1 MTLKKKTFSEEEILI
16 YDEAVIY
23 KRGDIWQ
30 FRYWL
35 VKERRYVR
43 LSLTTKNV
51 DVAIEKAKKHFV
63 KIKSDT
69 DSGKTYYSKTT
80 KDGVLMYLEYRKGHI
95 DSRTTKS
102 IVKGRYGTI
111 RAHLEHWLD
120 FIERD
125 KKLKELDRDSCANYA
140 KTRENPSATKTT
152 ALSTIAGEQSTINSM
167 MKWLH
172 KKGEVYIDGFDFET
186 ISIRNTTE
194 EDVRRASFT
203 DEEVKDFRLAIPK
216 YIEEAKKDM
225 TDLENRARVLS
236 GYYLLIASISGLRTG
251 EQKQLKWKDITFEQH
266 RKENKEKNGLIKTDM
281 VKISVRKETSKVRK
295 PREYYIR
302 DMEYFHDLFN
312 LTIPTHTKKPYAE
325 NFVFSYNGIN
335 VVSQR
340 AVTHHFKKIL
350 EAADIVKGK
359 RSLVPYSFR
368 HHFITSRIKAGLSYK
383 DVADMCGTSR
393 TQIEKTYYHIDKEIM
408 MTQAL
413 ADYFIDDGVIVKK

>member
-35 VKERRYVR
+35 EKERRYVR
-43 LSLTTKNV
+43 LSLKTKNQV
-51 DVAIEKAKKHFV
+51 SAIETAKKHFV
-63 KIKSDT
+63 KIKSGT

-80 KDGVLMYLEYRKGHI
+80 KDGVLLYLEYRKGHI

-125 KKLKELDRDSCANYA
+125 TKLKELDRDSCADYSKN
-140 KTRENPSATKTT
+140 RENPSATKTT

-186 ISIRNTTE
+186 ISIRNTSE
-194 EDVRRASFT
+194 ENVRRSSFR
-203 DEEVKDFRLAIPK
+203 DEEVMDFRLAIPD
-216 YIEEAKKDM
+216 YIKEAKQDM

-236 GYYLLIASISGLRTG
+236 GYYLLIATICGLRTG
-251 EQKQLKWKDITFEQH
+251 EQKQLKWKDITFQNET
-266 RKENKEKNGLIKTDM
+266 IKGEAIDF

-295 PREYYIR
+295 SRVVKIR
-302 DMEYFHDLFN
+302 DMEYFDDLFK
-312 LTIPTHTKKPYAE
+312 LTTPTHTTKPYAE

-350 EAADIVKGK
+350 EAAKIDKGT

-368 HHFITSRIKAGLSYK
+368 HYFITNRIKAGLSYK

-393 TQIEKTYYHIDKEIM
+393 GQIEKTYYHIDEDILT
-408 MTQAL
+408 TQAM
-413 ADYFIDDGVIVKK
+413 AGYYTIDGMIIPK

>member
-35 VKERRYVR
+35 EKERRYVR
-43 LSLTTKNV
+43 LSLKTKNI

-63 KIKSDT
+63 KIKSET
-69 DSGKTYYSKTT
+69 DSGKTYYSKTA

-95 DSRTTKS
+95 ESRTTKS

-111 RAHLEHWLD
+111 RSHLDHWLD

-125 KKLKELDRDSCANYA
+125 TKLKELDRDSCADYA
-140 KTRENPSATKTT
+140 KTRENPSATKTI

-186 ISIRNTTE
+186 ISIRNTPE
-194 EDVRRASFT
+194 EAVRRSSFT
-203 DEEVKDFRLAIPK
+203 DEEVWAFRLAIPK
-216 YIEEAKKDM
+216 YIEEAMKDL
-225 TDLENRARVLS
+225 TDLENKARVLS
-236 GYYLLIASISGLRTG
+236 GHYLLISSICGLRTG
-251 EQKQLKWKDITFEQH
+251 EQKQLKWKDITFQNQTI
-266 RKENKEKNGLIKTDM
+266 NKEEIDF
-281 VKISVRKETSKVRK
+281 VKINVRKETSKVRK
-295 PREYYIR
+295 SRIVKIR
-302 DMEYFHDLFN
+302 DMEYFHNLFN
-312 LTIPTHTKKPYAE
+312 LTTPTHSKQPYGE
-325 NFVFSYNGIN
+325 NFIFSFNGIN

-350 EAADIVKGK
+350 EAAEIDVGK
-359 RSLVPYSFR
+359 RKLVPYSFR
-368 HHFITSRIKAGLSYK
+368 HYFITNRIKAGLSYK
-383 DVADMCGTSR
+383 AVADMCGTSR
-393 TQIEKTYYHIDKEIM
+393 GQIEKTYYHIDEDILT
-408 MTQAL
+408 TQAM
-413 ADYFIDDGVIVKK
+413 AGYYTIDGMIIPK

>member
-1 MTLKKKTFSEEEILI
+1 MTLKKKTFSEDEILI
-16 YDEAVIY
+16 YEEAVVY

-35 VKERRYVR
+35 EKERRYVR
-43 LSLTTKNV
+43 LSLKTKNV
-51 DVAIEKAKKHFV
+51 DIAIEKAKKHFV
-63 KIKSDT
+63 KIKSET
-69 DSGKTYYSKTT
+69 NSGKTYYSKTT

-125 KKLKELDRDSCANYA
+125 TKLKELDRDSCADYA
-140 KTRENPSATKTT
+140 KNRENPSATKKT

-172 KKGEVYIDGFDFET
+172 KKGEVYIDGFDFES

-194 EDVRRASFT
+194 ENIRRASFT
-203 DEEVKDFRLAIPK
+203 DQEVRDFRVAVPK

-251 EQKQLKWKDITFEQH
+251 EQKQLRWKDIHFETH
-266 RKENKEKNGLIKTDM
+266 KVKGEEIEM

-312 LTIPTHTKKPYAE
+312 LTTPTHNKKPYAD

-350 EAADIVKGK
+350 EAAKIDKGN

-368 HHFITSRIKAGLSYK
+368 HYFITNRIKAGLSYK

-393 TQIEKTYYHIDKEIM
+393 NQIEKTYYHIDKEIM

-413 ADYFIDDGVIVKK
+413 ADYYIADGMIVKK

>member
-35 VKERRYVR
+35 EKERRYVR
-43 LSLTTKNV
+43 LSLKTKNV
-51 DVAIEKAKKHFV
+51 DVATEKAKKHFV
-63 KIKSDT
+63 KIKSET
-69 DSGKTYYSKTT
+69 DSGRTYYSKTT
-80 KDGVLMYLEYRKGHI
+80 KDGVLLYLEYRKGHI
-95 DSRTTKS
+95 ESRTTKS

-111 RAHLEHWLD
+111 RAHLDHWLD

-125 KKLKELDRDSCANYA
+125 TKLKELDRDSCAEYA

-167 MKWLH
+167 MKWLY

-186 ISIRNTTE
+186 ISIRNTPE
-194 EDVRRASFT
+194 EKVRRSSFT
-203 DEEVKDFRLAIPK
+203 DEEVMDFRLAIPK

-236 GYYLLIASISGLRTG
+236 GYYLLIATICGLRTG
-251 EQKQLKWKDITFEQH
+251 EQKQLKWKDITFQNET
-266 RKENKEKNGLIKTDM
+266 IKGEAIDF

-295 PREYYIR
+295 SRIVKIR
-302 DMEYFHDLFN
+302 DMEYFDDLFK
-312 LTIPTHTKKPYAE
+312 LTTPTHTIKPYAE
-325 NFVFSYNGIN
+325 NFVFSYNGFN

-350 EAADIVKGK
+350 EATKIDKGK

-368 HHFITSRIKAGLSYK
+368 HYFITNRIKAGLSYK
-383 DVADMCGTSR
+383 AVADMCGTSR
-393 TQIEKTYYHIDKEIM
+393 GQIEKTYYHIDEEILT
-408 MTQAL
+408 TQAM
-413 ADYFIDDGVIVKK
+413 AGYYTIDGMIIPK

>member
-35 VKERRYVR
+35 EKERRYVR
-43 LSLTTKNV
+43 LSLKTKNI

-63 KIKSDT
+63 KIKSET
-69 DSGKTYYSKTT
+69 DSGKTYYSKTA

-95 DSRTTKS
+95 ESRTTKS

-111 RAHLEHWLD
+111 RSHLDHWLD

-125 KKLKELDRDSCANYA
+125 TKLKELDRDSCADYA

-186 ISIRNTTE
+186 ISIRNTPE
-194 EDVRRASFT
+194 EAVRRSSFT
-203 DEEVKDFRLAIPK
+203 DEEVWAFRLAIPK
-216 YIEEAKKDM
+216 YIEEAMKDL
-225 TDLENRARVLS
+225 TDLENKARVLS
-236 GYYLLIASISGLRTG
+236 GHYLLIASICGLRTG
-251 EQKQLKWKDITFEQH
+251 EQKQLKWKDITFQNQTI
-266 RKENKEKNGLIKTDM
+266 NKEEIEF
-281 VKISVRKETSKVRK
+281 VKINVRKETSKVRK
-295 PREYYIR
+295 SRVVKIR
-302 DMEYFHDLFN
+302 DMEYFHNLFN
-312 LTIPTHTKKPYAE
+312 LTTPTHTKQPYGE
-325 NFVFSYNGIN
+325 NFIFSFNGIN

-350 EAADIVKGK
+350 EAAEIDVGK
-359 RSLVPYSFR
+359 RKLVPYSFR
-368 HHFITSRIKAGLSYK
+368 HYFITNRIKAGLSYK
-383 DVADMCGTSR
+383 AVADMCGTSR
-393 TQIEKTYYHIDKEIM
+393 AQIEKTYYHIDEDILT
-408 MTQAL
+408 TQAM
-413 ADYFIDDGVIVKK
+413 AGYYTIDGMIVPT

>member
-1 MTLKKKTFSEEEILI
+1 MSLKKKTFSEDEILI

-43 LSLTTKNV
+43 LSLNTKNQV
-51 DVAIEKAKKHFV
+51 TAIETAKKHFV

-69 DSGKTYYSKTT
+69 DSGKTYYSKTA
-80 KDGVLMYLEYRKGHI
+80 KDGVSMYLEYRKGHI

-125 KKLKELDRDSCANYA
+125 TKLKELDGDSCSDYA
-140 KTRENPSATKTT
+140 KSREKPSATKTT
-152 ALSTIAGEQSTINSM
+152 ALSTIANEQSTINSM

-186 ISIRNTTE
+186 ISIRNTPE
-194 EDVRRASFT
+194 EAVRRSSFT
-203 DEEVKDFRLAIPK
+203 DEEVRDFRLAIPK
-216 YIEEAKKDM
+216 YIEEAMKDLN
-225 TDLENRARVLS
+225 DLENKARVLS
-236 GYYLLIASISGLRTG
+236 GHYLLIASICGLRTG
-251 EQKQLKWKDITFEQH
+251 EQKQLKWKDITFQNET
-266 RKENKEKNGLIKTDM
+266 IKGEEIDF
-281 VKISVRKETSKVRK
+281 VKINVRKETSKVRK
-295 PREYYIR
+295 SRVVKIR
-302 DMEYFHDLFN
+302 DMEYFDNLFK
-312 LTIPTHTKKPYAE
+312 LTTPTHTKKPFAE
-325 NFVFSYNGIN
+325 NFIFSFNGIN

-340 AVTHHFKKIL
+340 AITHHFKKIL
-350 EAADIVKGK
+350 EAANIDVGK
-359 RSLVPYSFR
+359 RKLVPYSFR
-368 HHFITSRIKAGLSYK
+368 HYFITNRIKAGLSFK

-393 TQIEKTYYHIDKEIM
+393 TQIEKTYYHIDEDILT
-408 MTQAL
+408 TQAM
-413 ADYFIDDGVIVKK
+413 AGYYTIDGMIIPK

>member
-35 VKERRYVR
+35 EKERRYVR
-43 LSLTTKNV
+43 LSLKTKNV

-63 KIKSDT
+63 KIKSET
-69 DSGKTYYSKTT
+69 DSGRTYYSKTA
-80 KDGVLMYLEYRKGHI
+80 KDGVLLYLEYRKGHI

-111 RAHLEHWLD
+111 RAHLDHWLD

-125 KKLKELDRDSCANYA
+125 TKLKELDRDSCAEYA

-167 MKWLH
+167 MKWLY

-186 ISIRNTTE
+186 ISIRNTPE
-194 EDVRRASFT
+194 EKVRRSSFT
-203 DEEVKDFRLAIPK
+203 DEEVMDFRLAIPK
-216 YIEEAKKDM
+216 YIEEAKKDT

-251 EQKQLKWKDITFEQH
+251 EQKQLKWKDIHFEQH
-266 RKENKEKNGLIKTDM
+266 RVKHEEIEM

-295 PREYYIR
+295 SREYYIR

-312 LTIPTHTKKPYAE
+312 LTIPTHSKKPYGE

-350 EAADIVKGK
+350 EAAKIDKDK
-359 RSLVPYSFR
+359 RILVPYSFR

-413 ADYFIDDGVIVKK
+413 ADYFVADGIIVKK

>member
-1 MTLKKKTFSEEEILI
+1 MSLKKKTFSEDEILI

-43 LSLTTKNV
+43 LSLNTKNQV
-51 DVAIEKAKKHFV
+51 TAIETAKKHFV

-69 DSGKTYYSKTT
+69 DSGKTYYSKTA
-80 KDGVLMYLEYRKGHI
+80 KDGVSMYLEYRKGHI

-125 KKLKELDRDSCANYA
+125 TKLKELDGDSCSDYA
-140 KTRENPSATKTT
+140 KSREKPSATKTT
-152 ALSTIAGEQSTINSM
+152 ALSTIANEQSTINSM

-186 ISIRNTTE
+186 ISIRNTPE
-194 EDVRRASFT
+194 EAVRRSSFT
-203 DEEVKDFRLAIPK
+203 DEEVRDFRLAIPK
-216 YIEEAKKDM
+216 YIEEAMKDLN
-225 TDLENRARVLS
+225 DLENKARVLS
-236 GYYLLIASISGLRTG
+236 GHYLLIASICGLRTG
-251 EQKQLKWKDITFEQH
+251 EQKQLKWKDITFQNET
-266 RKENKEKNGLIKTDM
+266 IKGEEIDF
-281 VKISVRKETSKVRK
+281 VKINVRKETSKVRK
-295 PREYYIR
+295 SRVVKIR
-302 DMEYFHDLFN
+302 DMEYFDNLFK
-312 LTIPTHTKKPYAE
+312 LTTPTHTKKPFAE
-325 NFVFSYNGIN
+325 NFIFSFNGIN

-340 AVTHHFKKIL
+340 AITHHFKKIL
-350 EAADIVKGK
+350 EAADIDVGK
-359 RSLVPYSFR
+359 RKLVPYSFR
-368 HHFITSRIKAGLSYK
+368 HYFITNRIKAGLSFK

-393 TQIEKTYYHIDKEIM
+393 TQIEKTYYHIDEDILT
-408 MTQAL
+408 TQAM
-413 ADYFIDDGVIVKK
+413 AGYYTIDGMIIPK

>member
-35 VKERRYVR
+35 EKERRYVR
-43 LSLTTKNV
+43 LSLKTKNI

-63 KIKSDT
+63 KIKSET
-69 DSGKTYYSKTT
+69 DSGKTYYSKTA

-95 DSRTTKS
+95 ESRTTKS

-111 RAHLEHWLD
+111 RSHLDHWLD

-125 KKLKELDRDSCANYA
+125 TKLKELDRDSCADYA
-140 KTRENPSATKTT
+140 KTRENPSATKTI

-186 ISIRNTTE
+186 ISIRNTPE
-194 EDVRRASFT
+194 EAVRRSSFT
-203 DEEVKDFRLAIPK
+203 DEEVWAFRLAIPK
-216 YIEEAKKDM
+216 YIEEAMKDL
-225 TDLENRARVLS
+225 TDLENKARVLS
-236 GYYLLIASISGLRTG
+236 GHYLLISSICGLRTG
-251 EQKQLKWKDITFEQH
+251 EQKQLKWKDITFQNQTI
-266 RKENKEKNGLIKTDM
+266 NKEEIDF
-281 VKISVRKETSKVRK
+281 VKINVRKETSKVRK
-295 PREYYIR
+295 SRVVKIR
-302 DMEYFHDLFN
+302 DMEYFHNLFN
-312 LTIPTHTKKPYAE
+312 LTTPTHSKQPYGE
-325 NFVFSYNGIN
+325 NFIFSFNGIN

-350 EAADIVKGK
+350 EVAEIDVGK
-359 RSLVPYSFR
+359 RKLVPYSFR
-368 HHFITSRIKAGLSYK
+368 HYFITNRIKAGLSYK
-383 DVADMCGTSR
+383 AVADMCGTSR
-393 TQIEKTYYHIDKEIM
+393 AQIEKTYYHIDEDILT
-408 MTQAL
+408 TQAM
-413 ADYFIDDGVIVKK
+413 AGYYTIDGMIVPT

>member
-1 MTLKKKTFSEEEILI
+1 MTLKKKTFSEDEILI
-16 YDEAVIY
+16 YEEAVVY

-35 VKERRYVR
+35 EKERRYVR
-43 LSLTTKNV
+43 LSLKTKNV
-51 DVAIEKAKKHFV
+51 DIAIEKAKKHFV
-63 KIKSDT
+63 KIKSET

-125 KKLKELDRDSCANYA
+125 TKLKELDRDSCAEYA
-140 KTRENPSATKTT
+140 KNRENPSATKKT

-172 KKGEVYIDGFDFET
+172 KKGEVYIDGFDFES

-194 EDVRRASFT
+194 ENIRRASFT
-203 DEEVKDFRLAIPK
+203 DQEVRDFRVAVPK

-251 EQKQLKWKDITFEQH
+251 EQKQLKWKDIHFETH
-266 RKENKEKNGLIKTDM
+266 KVKGEEIEM

-312 LTIPTHTKKPYAE
+312 LTTPTHNKKPYAD

-350 EAADIVKGK
+350 EAAKIDKGN

-368 HHFITSRIKAGLSYK
+368 HYFITNRIKAGLSYK

-393 TQIEKTYYHIDKEIM
+393 NQIEKTYYHIDKEIM

-413 ADYFIDDGVIVKK
+413 ADYYIADGMIVKK

>member
-35 VKERRYVR
+35 EKERRYVR
-43 LSLTTKNV
+43 LSLKTKNV
-51 DVAIEKAKKHFV
+51 DVAVEKAKKHFV
-63 KIKSDT
+63 KIKSET
-69 DSGKTYYSKTT
+69 DSGRTYYSKTT
-80 KDGVLMYLEYRKGHI
+80 KDGVLLYLEYRKGHI
-95 DSRTTKS
+95 ESRTTKS

-111 RAHLEHWLD
+111 RAHLDHWLD

-125 KKLKELDRDSCANYA
+125 TKLKELDRDSCSEYA

-167 MKWLH
+167 MKWLY

-186 ISIRNTTE
+186 ISIRNTSE
-194 EDVRRASFT
+194 ENVRRSSFT
-203 DEEVKDFRLAIPK
+203 DEEVMDFRLAIPD
-216 YIEEAKKDM
+216 YIKEAKQDM

-236 GYYLLIASISGLRTG
+236 GYYLLIATICGLRTG
-251 EQKQLKWKDITFEQH
+251 EQKQLKWKDITFQNET
-266 RKENKEKNGLIKTDM
+266 IKGEAIDF

-295 PREYYIR
+295 SRVVKIR
-302 DMEYFHDLFN
+302 DMEYFDDLFK
-312 LTIPTHTKKPYAE
+312 LTTPTHTTKPYAE
-325 NFVFSYNGIN
+325 NFVFSYNGTN

-350 EAADIVKGK
+350 EAAKIEKGK

-368 HHFITSRIKAGLSYK
+368 HYFITNRIKAGLSYK

-393 TQIEKTYYHIDKEIM
+393 GQIEKTYYHIDEDILT
-408 MTQAL
+408 TQAM
-413 ADYFIDDGVIVKK
+413 AGYYTIDGMIIPK

>member
-1 MTLKKKTFSEEEILI
+1 MNLKKQQFIEGEEEKI
-16 YDEAVIY
+16 YDEAIIH

-35 VKERRYVR
+35 VKEQKYVR
-43 LSLTTKNV
+43 LSLKTRNKE
-51 DVAIEKAKKHFV
+51 VAIEKAKKHFV
-63 KIKSDT
+63 KIKSET

-111 RAHLEHWLD
+111 RAHLDHWLD

-125 KKLKELDRDSCANYA
+125 TKLKELDRDSCAEYSKA
-140 KTRENPSATKTT
+140 REKPSATKTT
-152 ALSTIAGEQSTINSM
+152 ALSTIANEQSTINSM

-186 ISIRNTTE
+186 ISIRNTSE
-194 EDVRRASFT
+194 ENARRASFD
-203 DEEVKDFRLAIPK
+203 DEDVRDFRLAVPK
-216 YIEEAKKDM
+216 YIEEALKDM
-225 TDLENRARVLS
+225 VDLENRARVLS
-236 GYYLLIASISGLRTG
+236 GYFLLIASITGLRTG
-251 EQKQLKWKDITFEQH
+251 EQKQLKWKDIHFETH
-266 RKENKEKNGLIKTDM
+266 KVKNEEIEM

-295 PREYYIR
+295 PREFYVR
-302 DMEYFHDLFN
+302 DMEYFYDLFN
-312 LTIPTHTKKPYAE
+312 LTTPTHTKKPFGD

-340 AVTHHFKKIL
+340 AVTHHFKKIV
-350 EAADIVKGK
+350 EAAGIKVGNRK
-359 RSLVPYSFR
+359 LVPYSFR

-393 TQIEKTYYHIDKEIM
+393 NQIEKTYYHIDKEIM
-408 MTQAL
+408 ITQAL
-413 ADYFIDDGVIVKK
+413 ADYYLVDGMIVKK

>member
-35 VKERRYVR
+35 EKERRYVR
-43 LSLTTKNV
+43 LSLKTKNI

-63 KIKSDT
+63 KIKSET
-69 DSGKTYYSKTT
+69 DSGKTYYSKTA

-95 DSRTTKS
+95 ESRTTKS

-111 RAHLEHWLD
+111 RSHLDHWLD

-125 KKLKELDRDSCANYA
+125 TKLKELDRDSCADYA
-140 KTRENPSATKTT
+140 KTRENPSATKTI

-186 ISIRNTTE
+186 ISIRNTPE
-194 EDVRRASFT
+194 EAVRRSSFT
-203 DEEVKDFRLAIPK
+203 DEEVWAFRLAIPN
-216 YIEEAKKDM
+216 YIEEAMKDL
-225 TDLENRARVLS
+225 TDLENKARVLS
-236 GYYLLIASISGLRTG
+236 GHYLLISSICGLRTG
-251 EQKQLKWKDITFEQH
+251 EQKQLKWKDITFQNQTI
-266 RKENKEKNGLIKTDM
+266 NKEEIDF
-281 VKISVRKETSKVRK
+281 VKINVRKETSKVRK
-295 PREYYIR
+295 SRVVKIR
-302 DMEYFHDLFN
+302 DMEYFHNLFN
-312 LTIPTHTKKPYAE
+312 LTTPTHSKQPYGE
-325 NFVFSYNGIN
+325 NFIFSFNGIN

-350 EAADIVKGK
+350 EAAEIDVGK
-359 RSLVPYSFR
+359 RKLVPYSFR
-368 HHFITSRIKAGLSYK
+368 HYFITNRIKAGLSYK
-383 DVADMCGTSR
+383 AVADMCGTSR
-393 TQIEKTYYHIDKEIM
+393 SQIEKTYYHIDEDILT
-408 MTQAL
+408 TQAM
-413 ADYFIDDGVIVKK
+413 AGYYTIDGMIVPT

>member
-16 YDEAVIY
+16 YDEAVIN

-35 VKERRYVR
+35 EKERRYVR
-43 LSLTTKNV
+43 LSLKTKNV

-63 KIKSDT
+63 KIKSET
-69 DSGKTYYSKTT
+69 DSGRTYYSKTT
-80 KDGVLMYLEYRKGHI
+80 KDGVLLYLEYRKGHI
-95 DSRTTKS
+95 ESRTTKS

-111 RAHLEHWLD
+111 RAHLDHWLD

-125 KKLKELDRDSCANYA
+125 TKLKELDRDSCAEYA

-167 MKWLH
+167 MKWLY

-186 ISIRNTTE
+186 ISIRNTPE
-194 EDVRRASFT
+194 EKVRRSSFT
-203 DEEVKDFRLAIPK
+203 DEEVMDFRLAIPK

-236 GYYLLIASISGLRTG
+236 GYYLLIATICGLRTG
-251 EQKQLKWKDITFEQH
+251 EQKQLKWKDITFQNET
-266 RKENKEKNGLIKTDM
+266 IKGEAIDF

-295 PREYYIR
+295 SRIVKIR
-302 DMEYFHDLFN
+302 DMEYFDDLFK
-312 LTIPTHTKKPYAE
+312 LTTPTHTVKPYAE

-350 EAADIVKGK
+350 EAAEIEVGK
-359 RSLVPYSFR
+359 RKLVPYSFR
-368 HHFITSRIKAGLSYK
+368 HYFITNRIKAGLSYK

-393 TQIEKTYYHIDKEIM
+393 GQIEKTYYHIDEDILT
-408 MTQAL
+408 TQAM
-413 ADYFIDDGVIVKK
+413 AGYYTIDGMIIPK

>member
-1 MTLKKKTFSEEEILI
+1 MTLKKKNFSEDEVLI

-35 VKERRYVR
+35 EKEGRYVR
-43 LSLTTKNV
+43 LSLKTKSQV
-51 DVAIEKAKKHFV
+51 SAVEKAKKHFV
-63 KIKSDT
+63 KIKSET
-69 DSGKTYYSKTT
+69 DSGKTYYSKTA

-102 IVKGRYGTI
+102 IVKGKYGTI

-125 KKLKELDRDSCANYA
+125 TKLKELDKDSCAEYA
-140 KTRENPSATKTT
+140 KAREKPSATKTI
-152 ALSTIAGEQSTINSM
+152 ALSTISNEQSTINSM
-167 MKWLH
+167 IKWLH
-172 KKGEVYIDGFDFET
+172 KKGEVYIDSFDFET
-186 ISIRNTTE
+186 ISIRNTSE
-194 EDVRRASFT
+194 ERARRESFT
-203 DEEVKDFRLAIPK
+203 DQEVRDFRLAIPN
-216 YIEEAKKDM
+216 YIQEAKKDM

-251 EQKQLKWKDITFEQH
+251 EQKQLKWKDIHFEKH
-266 RKENKEKNGLIKTDM
+266 IVKDEEFEM
-281 VKISVRKETSKVRK
+281 VKIGVRKETSKVRK
-295 PREYYIR
+295 SREYYIR
-302 DMEYFHDLFN
+302 DMEYFHDLFS
-312 LTIPTHTKKPYAE
+312 LTLPTHTKKPYAE
-325 NFVFSYNGIN
+325 NFVFSYNGIT

-350 EAADIVKGK
+350 EAANIDLMK
-359 RSLVPYSFR
+359 RKLVPYSFR

-393 TQIEKTYYHIDKEIM
+393 VQIEKNYYHIDKEIM
-408 MTQAL
+408 ITQAM
-413 ADYFIDDGVIVKK
+413 ADYYISDGLIVKK

>member
-1 MTLKKKTFSEEEILI
+1 MTLKKKTFVDGEEIPI
-16 YDEAVIY
+16 YEEAVIY

-35 VKERRYVR
+35 EKERRYVR
-43 LSLTTKNV
+43 LSLKTKNV
-51 DVAIEKAKKHFV
+51 DIATERAKKNFV
-63 KIKSDT
+63 SIKSVT
-69 DSGKTYYSKTT
+69 DSGRTYYSRTA

-125 KKLKELDRDSCANYA
+125 TKLKELDRDSCAEYA
-140 KTRENPSATKTT
+140 KAREKPSATKTT
-152 ALSTIAGEQSTINSM
+152 ALSTIANEQSTINSM

-186 ISIRNTTE
+186 ISIRNTPE
-194 EDVRRASFT
+194 EAVRRSSFT
-203 DEEVKDFRLAIPK
+203 DEEVRAFRAAIPK
-216 YIEEAKKDM
+216 YIEEAMKDLN
-225 TDLENRARVLS
+225 DLENKARVLS
-236 GYYLLIASISGLRTG
+236 GHYLLIASICGLRTG
-251 EQKQLKWKDITFEQH
+251 EQKQLKWKDITFSNETI
-266 RKENKEKNGLIKTDM
+266 NKEEIDF

-295 PREYYIR
+295 PRVVKIR
-302 DMEYFHDLFN
+302 DIEYFDNLFK
-312 LTIPTHTKKPYAE
+312 LTTPTHSKKPFAE
-325 NFVFSYNGIN
+325 NYVFSFNGVN

-350 EAADIVKGK
+350 EEAKIDIGK
-359 RSLVPYSFR
+359 RKLVPYSFR
-368 HHFITSRIKAGLSYK
+368 HYFITNRIKAGLSYK

-393 TQIEKTYYHIDKEIM
+393 TQIEKTYYHIDEDILT
-408 MTQAL
+408 TQAM
-413 ADYFIDDGVIVKK
+413 AGYYTIDGIIIPK

>member
-1 MTLKKKTFSEEEILI
+1 MTLKKKTFSEDEILI

-35 VKERRYVR
+35 EKERRYVR
-43 LSLTTKNV
+43 LSLKTKSQV
-51 DVAIEKAKKHFV
+51 SAVETAKKHFV
-63 KIKSDT
+63 KIKSET
-69 DSGKTYYSKTT
+69 DSGKTYYSKTA

-125 KKLKELDRDSCANYA
+125 TKLKELDRDSCSEYA
-140 KTRENPSATKTT
+140 KAREKPSATKTT
-152 ALSTIAGEQSTINSM
+152 ALSTISNEQSTINSM
-167 MKWLH
+167 VKWLH
-172 KKGEVYIDGFDFET
+172 KKGEVYIDSFDFET
-186 ISIRNTTE
+186 ISIRNTSE
-194 EDVRRASFT
+194 ENSRRESFT
-203 DEEVKDFRLAIPK
+203 DQEVRDFRLAIPK

-251 EQKQLKWKDITFEQH
+251 EQKQLKWKDIHFEIH
-266 RKENKEKNGLIKTDM
+266 RVKDEEIEM
-281 VKISVRKETSKVRK
+281 VRIGVRKETSKVRK
-295 PREYYIR
+295 SREFYIR
-302 DMEYFHDLFN
+302 DMEFFHDLFN
-312 LTIPTHTKKPYAE
+312 LTLPTHTKKPYAE

-350 EAADIVKGK
+350 EAADIDLNK
-359 RSLVPYSFR
+359 RKLVPYSFR

-393 TQIEKTYYHIDKEIM
+393 VQIEKT
-408 MTQAL
+408 
-413 ADYFIDDGVIVKK
+413 

>member
-1 MTLKKKTFSEEEILI
+1 MTLKKKTFVDGEEIPI
-16 YDEAVIY
+16 YEEAVIY

-35 VKERRYVR
+35 EKERRYVR
-43 LSLTTKNV
+43 LSLKTKNV
-51 DVAIEKAKKHFV
+51 DIATERAKKHFV
-63 KIKSDT
+63 SIKSVT
-69 DSGKTYYSKTT
+69 DSGRTYYSRTT

-125 KKLKELDRDSCANYA
+125 TKLKELDRDSCAEYA
-140 KTRENPSATKTT
+140 KAREKPSATKTT
-152 ALSTIAGEQSTINSM
+152 ALSTIANEQSTINSM

-186 ISIRNTTE
+186 ISIRNTPE
-194 EDVRRASFT
+194 EAVRRSSFT
-203 DEEVKDFRLAIPK
+203 DEEVRAFRAAIPK
-216 YIEEAKKDM
+216 YIEEAMKDLN
-225 TDLENRARVLS
+225 DLENKARVLS
-236 GYYLLIASISGLRTG
+236 GHYLLIASICGLRTG
-251 EQKQLKWKDITFEQH
+251 EQKQLKWKDITFSNETI
-266 RKENKEKNGLIKTDM
+266 NKEEIDF

-295 PREYYIR
+295 PRVVKIR
-302 DMEYFHDLFN
+302 DIEYFDNLFK
-312 LTIPTHTKKPYAE
+312 LTTPTHTKKPFAE
-325 NFVFSYNGIN
+325 NYVFSFNGVN

-350 EAADIVKGK
+350 EEAKIDIGK
-359 RSLVPYSFR
+359 RKLVPYSFR
-368 HHFITSRIKAGLSYK
+368 HYFITNRIKAGLSYK

-393 TQIEKTYYHIDKEIM
+393 TQIEKTYYHIDEDILT
-408 MTQAL
+408 TQAM
-413 ADYFIDDGVIVKK
+413 AGYYTIDGIIIPK

>member
-35 VKERRYVR
+35 EKERRYVR
-43 LSLTTKNV
+43 LSLKTKNQV
-51 DVAIEKAKKHFV
+51 SAIETAKKHFV
-63 KIKSDT
+63 KIKSET

-80 KDGVLMYLEYRKGHI
+80 KDGVLLYLEYRKGHI

-125 KKLKELDRDSCANYA
+125 TKLKELDRDSCADYSKN
-140 KTRENPSATKTT
+140 RENPSATKTT

-186 ISIRNTTE
+186 ISIRNTSE
-194 EDVRRASFT
+194 ENVRRSSFT
-203 DEEVKDFRLAIPK
+203 DEEVMDFRLAIPD
-216 YIEEAKKDM
+216 YIKEAKQDM

-236 GYYLLIASISGLRTG
+236 GYYLLIATICGLRTG
-251 EQKQLKWKDITFEQH
+251 EQKQLKWKDITFQNET
-266 RKENKEKNGLIKTDM
+266 IKGEEIDF

-295 PREYYIR
+295 SRVVKIR
-302 DMEYFHDLFN
+302 DMEYFDDLFK
-312 LTIPTHTKKPYAE
+312 LTTPTHTTKPYGE

-350 EAADIVKGK
+350 EAAKIDKGK
-359 RSLVPYSFR
+359 RILVPYSFR
-368 HHFITSRIKAGLSYK
+368 HYFITNRIKAGLSYK

-393 TQIEKTYYHIDKEIM
+393 GQIEKTYYHIDEDILT
-408 MTQAL
+408 TQAM
-413 ADYFIDDGVIVKK
+413 AGYYTIDGMIIPK

>member
-1 MTLKKKTFSEEEILI
+1 MTLKKKTFSDDEILI
-16 YDEAVIY
+16 YEEAVIH

-35 VKERRYVR
+35 VKEHKYVR
-43 LSLTTKNV
+43 LSLKTKNV
-51 DVAIEKAKKHFV
+51 DIAIEKAKKHFV
-63 KIKSDT
+63 KIKSET

-111 RAHLEHWLD
+111 RAHLDHWLD

-125 KKLKELDRDSCANYA
+125 TKLKELDRDSCADYA
-140 KTRENPSATKTT
+140 KTRENPSATKKT

-186 ISIRNTTE
+186 ISIRNTPE
-194 EDVRRASFT
+194 ENIRRASFT
-203 DEEVKDFRLAIPK
+203 DQEVRDFRIAVPK

-251 EQKQLKWKDITFEQH
+251 EQKQLKWKDIYFETH
-266 RKENKEKNGLIKTDM
+266 RVKDEEIEM

-312 LTIPTHTKKPYAE
+312 LTTPTHNKKPYAD

-350 EAADIVKGK
+350 EAAKIDKGN

-368 HHFITSRIKAGLSYK
+368 HYFITNRIKAGLSYK

-413 ADYFIDDGVIVKK
+413 ADYYIADGMIVKK